1 MDYSPWDHNESDMM
15 EGVCIHVHTH
25 THTHIYICVYISIH
39 IYMYM
44 EKENTRVSIIL
55 RNWLMQ

>member
-1 MDYSPWDHNESDMM
+1 MDYSPWDHNESDMT

-25 THTHIYICVYISIH
+25 THISICVYISIH